1 MEHDVPRRD
10 ASAFEGYCNVE
21 ASKVEGFNEMMIQ
34 IAGAVAAGS
43 SGHLLHFSWEWLI
56 LAAWPILVV
65 DIASVIAF
73 KLWRV
78 TRGRGYL
85 GDVLYDKAGRDS
97 SSRAPLLD
105 ELK

>member
-1 MEHDVPRRD
+1 MQLGWNLTYLGATRLLV
-10 ASAFEGYCNVE
+10 EGYCDVE

-73 KLWRV
+73 KLWRM

-85 GDVLYDKAGRDS
+85 GDEAGRDS
-97 SSRAPLLD
+97 SRARLLD
-105 ELK
+105 EEQ